1 MRSGAQWAL
10 KALVA
15 AMCERGAA
23 EWAEGH
29 EQAAEGWFTAALR
42 VIEEE
47 CS

>member
-1 MRSGAQWAL
+1 MKSHAQRAL
-10 KALVA
+10 KELVS